1 MALCICTSTPSELA
15 KPNSLHRQ
23 KIEASIVAGSMF
35 FTGKKS
41 ISTNT
46 GDNGELYNRLI
57 DDVTTFN
64 MPLTKNDIKAIMERG
79 IGMTTNKLDVSPSGK
94 AATICKLLY

>member
-1 MALCICTSTPSELA
+1 
-15 KPNSLHRQ
+15 
-23 KIEASIVAGSMF
+23 
-35 FTGKKS
+35 
-41 ISTNT
+41 
-46 GDNGELYNRLI
+46 
-57 DDVTTFN
+57 